1 MSETTCGVSAL
12 ASQPEPMHKALG
24 TAHRTQTCRTRIGKR
39 LVVRTALWLLSVTLL
54 DRTDLHHN
62 LISLLRRVQNLN
74 LFGVVT
80 ENHKRSSS
88 LSDHCSRFKEIQCQ
102 HLSKRARIVQLTT
115 IYLWQFHACLIIINF
130 NTKLEELTDT
140 WIQLIH
146 ILLLALLSMSTW
158 TFSPRYHI
166 LTPLA
171 ALNQP
176 YLTIGASTSDWNTAH
191 LMPRLLSLVRGRQM
205 WRDSR

>member
-1 MSETTCGVSAL
+1 MTCGDSEVPAAL

-24 TAHRTQTCRTRIGKR
+24 TAHRTQTCRTRIGKEATVHDVAWSHWFTSPTWHR
-39 LVVRTALWLLSVTLL
+39 LDLSAY
-54 DRTDLHHN
+54 
-62 LISLLRRVQNLN
+62 LLRRVQNLN
-74 LFGVVT
+74 LFGVVR
-80 ENHKRSSS
+80 ENDKRSCH
-88 LSDHCSRFKEIQCQ
+88 LSDHCSRFKEIQCR
-102 HLSKRARIVQLTT
+102 HFSKRTRIVQPTT
-115 IYLWQFHACLIIINF
+115 IYLWQFHACLIIISF

-146 ILLLALLSMSTW
+146 ILLLALLSMFTW
-158 TFSPRYHI
+158 TFSPHYHI

-176 YLTIGASTSDWNTAH
+176 YLTIGATSDWNTAH

-205 WRDSR
+205 WRDAQ